1 VKNFEWTDEAVAF
14 LRDMLDAKR
23 TFREIAGE
31 LGCTRNAAI
40 GKANRLGLS
49 GTSIKPGPHWAGK
62 TLPISLPK
70 PKRVRARP
78 QPSTPA
84 AVIAFP
90 IKRAE
95 PPAPFSE
102 GEGVELMALER
113 KHCRWPLGA
122 KMQVSTRFCGHDK
135 RAGSSYCDHHH
146 RLSYTP
152 IRRNVVDL
160 PSVKRE
166 QRKSG
171 LSLRSAVGRI

>member
-1 VKNFEWTDEAVAF
+1 MMNFDWTDEAIAR
-14 LRDMLDAKR
+14 LREMLDAKA
-23 TFREIAGE
+23 TFREIAAD
-31 LGCTRNAAI
+31 LGCSRNAAI
-40 GKANRLGLS
+40 GKANRLGLC
-49 GTSIKPGPHWAGK
+49 GTSMKPGPHWAGK
-62 TLPISLPK
+62 TLPVVSPK
-70 PKRVRARP
+70 PKRIRARA

-95 PPAPFSE
+95 PPAPFVE
-102 GEGVELMALER
+102 GEGVALMDLER
-113 KHCRWPLGA
+113 QHCRWPLGA

-152 IRRNVVDL
+152 LRGNVVPL

-171 LSLRSAVGRI
+171 LALRNAVGRI